1 MKNNRLVSGY
11 VNFLKRTYWIILP
24 IMLVI
29 SVYAAKP
36 TIHLFATINTN
47 LAALLPEDHPS
58 VVIADEIGEKFEDYQ
73 GVTVVLEFDKAGEG
87 PNYLPIVADAVM
99 KSPYVNETI
108 YKRKGYDYFKKNG
121 LLFLSV
127 DQLNKLHDRMDR
139 EIQKRKLGALYIDFE
154 AEETKDGEDEKP
166 FDLKTFKRKHA
177 QELSDFPSEYYSN
190 DEELVYTLRTHSPNP
205 SPDFAYMQEG
215 VDAVKAIVNDL
226 PEIRSGEV
234 KVYYYGGFVSRLD
247 EYHTLMRDLKIAGI
261 VALIGITLFL
271 TWRFRRPDA
280 LIYIFVPF
288 ACALCWNFAI
298 TSFVLGQLNI
308 VTAFLFSI
316 LFGLGVDFGIH
327 LLARYWEERR
337 AGSDAAQGIK
347 TMLQTTGRS
356 CLTAGFTTAAAFY
369 LMLINDFAGFSE
381 FGFIAGTGL
390 VLSVVGFFIMM
401 PWLTL
406 CRRESWVG
414 LSKTLQRSRDWSL

>member
-1 MKNNRLVSGY
+1 MSVKLGPLLLDWKLDIMKNNRFVSGY
-11 VNFLKRTYWIILP
+11 VRFLKRTYWIVLP
-24 IMLVI
+24 ILLVV
-29 SVYAAKP
+29 SAYAAKP
-36 TIHLFATINTN
+36 TIHLFANINTN

-58 VVIADEIGEKFEDYQ
+58 VVVADEIGKKFEDHQ
-73 GVTVVLEFDKAGEG
+73 GVTVVLEFEKAGEG
-87 PNYLPIVADAVM
+87 PKYLPVVADAVM

-108 YKRKGYDYFKKNG
+108 YKREGYEYFKKNG

-127 DQLNKLHDRMDR
+127 DRLNKLHDRMDR

-154 AEETKDGEDEKP
+154 ADEKEEGEEEKP
-166 FDLKTFKRKHA
+166 FDLKTFKKKHSD
-177 QELSDFPSEYYSN
+177 ELSDFPSEYYSN
-190 DEELVYTLRTHSPNP
+190 DEEKVYTLRTHSPNP
-205 SPDFAYMQEG
+205 SPDFGYMQEA
-215 VDAVKAIVNDL
+215 VDAVKVIVNDL

-234 KVYYYGGFVSRLD
+234 KVYYYGGFVTKLD
-247 EYHTLMRDLKIAGI
+247 EYHTLMRDLSIAGI

-288 ACALCWNFAI
+288 LCALCWDFAI
-298 TSFVLGQLNI
+298 TSLVIGQLNI

-337 AGSDAAQGIK
+337 AGSDAVQAIE
-347 TMLQTTGRS
+347 TMLLTTGRS

-390 VLSVVGFFIMM
+390 VLSVIGFFLII
-401 PWLTL
+401 TL
-406 CRRESWVG
+406 P
-414 LSKTLQRSRDWSL
+414 LLFL